1 MRGVDEQ
8 QGRWSEAAHD
18 RERRR
23 GQARMQRTCTMVAE
37 GVKICIVVRVRRI
50 ECEGVVVA

>member
-8 QGRWSEAAHD
+8 QGRWSEAAHA